1 MLLPRMNVINLCLCL
16 PNDGN
21 YEPSI
26 SLNKTNTVVIEMNY
40 EELTKS
46 NKIKFQPTS

>member
-1 MLLPRMNVINLCLCL
+1 MFLPSMNIFNLCLYL

-46 NKIKFQPTS
+46 KWDIK